1 MANTVGS
8 LKVINKYWQK
18 KWVKIKKSLYLTKK
32 QKAVIIGSILGDGT
46 LQIGKK
52 SINANLKIEHG
63 LGQKEYVLW
72 KYNIL
77 KPWVFTKPKVS
88 YRYKE
93 NQEKYMKSLWFRTIR
108 HPLLAEF
115 HKRFYRNNKKII
127 PKDIEKD
134 IDSLV
139 LAVWIMDDGSL
150 NKNRIDISTYSFTKP
165 EINLL
170 LHILNKK
177 FGLCGNYYKDR
188 NKGYRIYFS
197 VSETKKLIKL
207 IKPHIIDSMKYK
219 ITLRPRND

>member
-127 PKDIEKD
+127 PKDVEKD

-188 NKGYRIYFS
+188 NKRYRIYFS